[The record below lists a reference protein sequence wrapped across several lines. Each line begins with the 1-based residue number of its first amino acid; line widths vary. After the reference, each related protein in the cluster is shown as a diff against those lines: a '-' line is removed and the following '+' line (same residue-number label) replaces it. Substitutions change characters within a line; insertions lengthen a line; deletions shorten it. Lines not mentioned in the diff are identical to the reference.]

1 MVDHKDIETAQVKV
15 IKTALRKGKKYDNI
29 AKNYGGYLKKL
40 RAEKEPN
47 EYIKTLAVKMF
58 PNEEAYTIRLE
69 NYRKRYLDNDLC
81 ASLVYALYYQI
92 AKEENRE
99 RSDEENFFLGLRSSD
114 HQPVVFLPDDEMA
127 TMNLS
132 KNVDQG
138 MNGITKRILDL
149 YQNGMTGRNFLRHQ
163 NLLEDKGNQALEK
176 RKLLRNLYIVYPVL
190 VELPYCAEELR
201 LEIWPDGINI
211 DDRRKIKVGDNADDL
226 DKFRCGLLL
235 QDKDSIVDYYSNVK
249 RCNDSSISVKNIS
262 EENSLED
269 YHKKIDRIKLFR
281 SRARCAMLKLYIATA
296 EIGYLYDSDC
306 FNFESMIDLSL
317 DLD

>member
-1 MVDHKDIETAQVKV
+1 
-15 IKTALRKGKKYDNI
+15 
-29 AKNYGGYLKKL
+29 
-40 RAEKEPN
+40 
-47 EYIKTLAVKMF
+47 
-58 PNEEAYTIRLE
+58 
-69 NYRKRYLDNDLC
+69 
-81 ASLVYALYYQI
+81 
-92 AKEENRE
+92 
-99 RSDEENFFLGLRSSD
+99 
-114 HQPVVFLPDDEMA
+114 MA

-176 RKLLRNLYIVYPVL
+176 RKLLRNFL

-269 YHKKIDRIKLFR
+269 YHKKIGI
-281 SRARCAMLKLYIATA
+281 
-296 EIGYLYDSDC
+296 
-306 FNFESMIDLSL
+306 SL
-317 DLD
+317 

>member
-1 MVDHKDIETAQVKV
+1 
-15 IKTALRKGKKYDNI
+15 
-29 AKNYGGYLKKL
+29 
-40 RAEKEPN
+40 
-47 EYIKTLAVKMF
+47 
-58 PNEEAYTIRLE
+58 
-69 NYRKRYLDNDLC
+69 
-81 ASLVYALYYQI
+81 
-92 AKEENRE
+92 
-99 RSDEENFFLGLRSSD
+99 
-114 HQPVVFLPDDEMA
+114 MA

-201 LEIWPDGINI
+201 LEIWSDGINI

-269 YHKKIDRIKLFR
+269 YHKKIDQELGVVLDVQNLSSI
-281 SRARCAMLKLYIATA
+281 S
-296 EIGYLYDSDC
+296 YL
-306 FNFESMIDLSL
+306 SMGFPS
-317 DLD
+317 